1 MEDIIQKVVSIDMQA
16 ENYKKQLDEEFQ
28 GKKKDLEKTILHMRE
43 EAEAQVNS
51 KKSQIKNEKIERA
64 HALVEDIKK
73 DKEEQLDKINSIY
86 AGAKNEIVDK
96 IFKEL
101 FKLQ

>member
-28 GKKKDLEKTILHMRE
+28 GKKKELEKTIFQMRE

-51 KKSQIKNEKIERA
+51 KKLQIKNEKIERA
-64 HALVEDIKK
+64 HALVEEIKK
-73 DKEEQLDKINSIY
+73 DKEEQLNKINTVY
-86 AGAKNEIVDK
+86 ADAKNQIVDEV
-96 IFKEL
+96 FKEL

>member
-1 MEDIIQKVVSIDMQA
+1 MQA

-28 GKKKDLEKTILHMRE
+28 GKKKELEKTIFQMRE

-51 KKSQIKNEKIERA
+51 KKLQIKNEKIERA
-64 HALVEDIKK
+64 HALVEEIKK
-73 DKEEQLDKINSIY
+73 DKEEQLNKINTVY
-86 AGAKNEIVDK
+86 ADAKNQIVDEV
-96 IFKEL
+96 FKEL